1 MLSQLS
7 YAPTL
12 GTFIV
17 PCRIGKLQAM
27 SPRLAYAIQAAHRA
41 GRLTLK
47 YFQTGASVDIKS
59 DDTPVTA
66 ADREAELLIRREIEL
81 AYPGDTVLGEEQ
93 GLSGVSEDRWVID
106 PIDGTKSF
114 IAGVPLYATLLSY
127 ERAGEPEVGVC
138 YFPALDEM
146 LYAEKGGGA
155 FWNGRPCQV
164 SGRETLK
171 GSTIVCGS
179 ILRLAQ
185 QGRLE
190 TLMSLAQTS
199 IALRTWSDAYGHALV
214 ATGRADAMV
223 DPVVSRWDISAVALI
238 VREAG
243 GKFTNFAGSE
253 ALAEEALSG
262 TPAIHDLFVES
273 FR

>member
-1 MLSQLS
+1 MRSV
-7 YAPTL
+7 
-12 GTFIV
+12 IV
-17 PCRIGKLQAM
+17 PRVLGKLKRM
-27 SPRLAYAIQAAHRA
+27 SPRLALAIQAAYRA

-47 YFQTGASVDIKS
+47 YFQTGASVDIKA

-66 ADREAELLIRREIEL
+66 ADREAEQLIRGEIER
-81 AYPGDTVLGEEQ
+81 AYPGETVLGEEQ
-93 GLSGVSEDRWVID
+93 GLSGAGDDRWVID

-114 IAGVPLYATLLSY
+114 ISGVPLYATLLSY
-127 ERAGEPEVGVC
+127 ERAGEPEIGVC

-155 FWNGRPCQV
+155 FWNGRPAHV
-164 SGRETLK
+164 SGRKELR

-179 ILRLAQ
+179 ILRLAG

-190 TLMSLAQTS
+190 KLLKLSQTS

-214 ATGRADAMV
+214 ATGRADVMV
-223 DPVVSRWDISAVALI
+223 DPVVSRWDISSVALI

-243 GKFTNFAGSE
+243 GKFTDFNGGDN
-253 ALAEEALSG
+253 LVEEALCG
-262 TPAIHDLFVES
+262 TPELHCVFQQGLL
-273 FR
+273 